1 MNDKRSGV
9 RKGIFRT
16 IFAFAFILYGLLF
29 CGSRARADMGPK
41 PSISLTVVNAP
52 QDYYIALLWHGN
64 AGDNSELK
72 LETVDEESIMKYL
85 EDFCWNGWRYFRSP
99 VGYNYYCSNAAGSYG
114 FSYMVPDP
122 FRVIIIDSDGVVY
135 ISDELDQEEY
145 NASCT
150 LDVSTGSL
158 TENRTDKVL
167 GRILYVVSCYLIT
180 LGVEYLI
187 FKLFKYPVTKRNIA
201 GFLIVNTITNL
212 SLSCGT
218 IILGPS
224 AGLVM
229 VFFGPVIE
237 AAIMLIEGIVYAIT
251 LRDKDG
257 QKRTGRAFL
266 YSLVANLLSAVMGVV
281 VALFLII

>member
-1 MNDKRSGV
+1 MS
-9 RKGIFRT
+9 
-16 IFAFAFILYGLLF
+16 
-29 CGSRARADMGPK
+29 
-41 PSISLTVVNAP
+41 
-52 QDYYIALLWHGN
+52 
-64 AGDNSELK
+64 
-72 LETVDEESIMKYL
+72 
-85 EDFCWNGWRYFRSP
+85 
-99 VGYNYYCSNAAGSYG
+99 
-114 FSYMVPDP
+114 
-122 FRVIIIDSDGVVY
+122 
-135 ISDELDQEEY
+135 
-145 NASCT
+145 
-150 LDVSTGSL
+150 
-158 TENRTDKVL
+158 
-167 GRILYVVSCYLIT
+167 YVV
-180 LGVEYLI
+180 
-187 FKLFKYPVTKRNIA
+187 RNRLCA
-201 GFLIVNTITNL
+201 HRLCCLARNRNLVVNTITNL